1 MSLENAV
8 VLAKRPKKTIY
19 RDGDTVIKVFE
30 EGFSKADILNEAL
43 NHARIEETNLNIP
56 RLKAINMIDGK
67 WAIFT
72 EFIEGKTLAA
82 LMEENP
88 GKFDEYLDLFV
99 ELQLIVHD
107 QRQRLL
113 NSLKIKTSRKI
124 DESDL
129 NATIRYEL
137 QTRLQSMPRHHKVCH
152 GDFNP
157 SNIIIKDD
165 GTPYILD
172 WSHASQGNA
181 AADAAITYLQFKL
194 HGEEETAEKYLNL
207 YSIKSD
213 TAKQY
218 IQKWVPIVAAT
229 ESLHGT
235 DEERAMLL
243 SWADVVEWS

>member
-8 VLAKRPKKTIY
+8 VLAQRPTKTIY

-30 EGFSKADILNEAL
+30 ETFSKADILNEAL

-56 RLKAINMIDGK
+56 ALKGINMVDGK

-72 EFIEGKTLAA
+72 EYIEGKTLAD
-82 LMEENP
+82 LMKENP

-99 ELQLIVHD
+99 ELHLIVHD

-113 NSLKIKTSRKI
+113 NSLKIKTGRKI

-137 QTRLQSMPRHHKVCH
+137 QTRLHSMPRHHKVCH

-157 SNIIIKDD
+157 SNIIIKSD

-172 WSHASQGNA
+172 WAHASQGNA
-181 AADAAITYLQFKL
+181 AADAAITYLYFRL
-194 HGEEETAEKYLNL
+194 HGEDEIAQKYLDL
-207 YSIKSD
+207 YSLKSD

-235 DEERAMLL
+235 EEEKTLLL

>member
-8 VLAKRPKKTIY
+8 VLAKRPTKTIY

-56 RLKAINMIDGK
+56 RLKGINMVDGK

-72 EFIEGKTLAA
+72 DFVEGKTLAS
-82 LMEENP
+82 LMDEHPE
-88 GKFDEYLDLFV
+88 KFDEYLDLFV
-99 ELQLIVHD
+99 ELHLIVHD

-157 SNIIIKDD
+157 SNIIIKED

-172 WSHASQGNA
+172 WAHASQGNA
-181 AADAAITYLQFKL
+181 AADAAITYLLFKL

-229 ESLHGT
+229 QSLHGT
-235 DEERAMLL
+235 PEERAMLL
-243 SWADVVEWS
+243 GWADVVEWS

>member
-8 VLAKRPKKTIY
+8 VITKRPHKTIY

-56 RLKAINMIDGK
+56 RITGINMVDGK

-82 LMEENP
+82 LMEEDP
-88 GKFDEYLDLFV
+88 SRFDEYLDLFV
-99 ELQLIVHD
+99 ELHLIVHD

-124 DESDL
+124 DESEL

-157 SNIIIKDD
+157 SNIILKDD
-165 GTPYILD
+165 GTPYIID
-172 WSHASQGNA
+172 WAHASQGNA
-181 AADAAITYLQFKL
+181 AADAAITYLEFKL
-194 HGEEETAEKYLNL
+194 KGEDDTAEKYLNL
-207 YSIKSD
+207 YCAKSD
-213 TAKQY
+213 TPKQY
-218 IQKWVPIVAAT
+218 VQKWVPIVAAT
-229 ESLHGT
+229 QSLRGT
-235 DEERAMLL
+235 EEEKALLL

>member
-1 MSLENAV
+1 MSFENAV
-8 VLAKRPKKTIY
+8 VLAKRPNKTIY

-56 RLKAINMIDGK
+56 HITGINMVDGK

-72 EFIEGKTLAA
+72 EYIEGKTLSQ
-82 LMEENP
+82 LMEESP
-88 GKFDEYLDLFV
+88 AKFNEYLDLFV

-113 NSLKIKTSRKI
+113 NSLKIKTARKI

-137 QTRLQSMPRHHKVCH
+137 QTRLQSMPKHHKVCH
-152 GDFNP
+152 GDFIP
-157 SNIIIKDD
+157 SNIIIKED
-165 GTPYILD
+165 GTPFILD
-172 WSHASQGNA
+172 WAHASQGNA
-181 AADAAITYLQFKL
+181 AADAAITYLKFKL
-194 HGEEETAEKYLNL
+194 HGEDETAEKYLRL

-218 IQKWVPIVAAT
+218 IQKWIPIVAAT

-235 DEERAMLL
+235 EEERNMLL
-243 SWADVVEWS
+243 SWADVVDWQ

>member
-8 VLAKRPKKTIY
+8 VLAKRPTKTIY
-19 RDGDTVIKVFE
+19 RSGDTVIKVFE

-56 RLKAINMIDGK
+56 HIKGINMVDGK

-72 EFIEGKTLAA
+72 DYIEGKTLAE
-82 LMEENP
+82 LMSENP
-88 GKFDEYLDLFV
+88 DKFDEYLDLFV
-99 ELQLIVHD
+99 ELHIIVHE

-124 DESDL
+124 DESEL

-157 SNIIIKDD
+157 SNIIIRED
-165 GTPYILD
+165 GTPFILD
-172 WSHASQGNA
+172 WAHASQGNA
-181 AADAAITYLQFKL
+181 AADAAITYLLFKL
-194 HGEEETAEKYLNL
+194 KGEEETAEKYLNL
-207 YSIKSD
+207 YSVKSD

-229 ESLHGT
+229 QSLHGS

-243 SWADVVEWS
+243 QWADVVEWS

>member
-8 VLAKRPKKTIY
+8 VLAKRPRKTIY

-56 RLKAINMIDGK
+56 RIKGINMVDGK

-72 EFIEGKTLAA
+72 DYIEGKTLAE
-82 LMEENP
+82 LMKENP
-88 GKFDEYLDLFV
+88 DKFDEYLDLFV
-99 ELQLIVHD
+99 ELHLIVHD

-113 NSLKIKTSRKI
+113 NSFKIKTSRKI

-137 QTRLQSMPRHHKVCH
+137 QTRLESMPRHHKVCH

-157 SNIIIKDD
+157 SNIIIKED

-172 WSHASQGNA
+172 WAHAAQGNA
-181 AADAAITYLQFKL
+181 AADAAITYLLFKL
-194 HGEEETAEKYLNL
+194 NGEDEVAAKYLDL

-229 ESLHGT
+229 QSLHGT
-235 DEERAMLL
+235 EEEKAMLL
-243 SWADVVEWS
+243 HWADVVEWS

>member
-8 VLAKRPKKTIY
+8 VLAKRPTKTIY

-56 RLKAINMIDGK
+56 RIKGIEMVDGK
-67 WAIFT
+67 WAIMT
-72 EFIEGKTLAA
+72 EYVEGKTLAA
-82 LMEENP
+82 LMEEHP
-88 GKFDEYLDLFV
+88 EKFDEYLDLFV

-157 SNIIIKDD
+157 SNIIIKED

-172 WSHASQGNA
+172 WAHASQGNA

-194 HGEEETAEKYLNL
+194 HGEDETAEKYLNL
-207 YSIKSD
+207 YSVKSD

-218 IQKWVPIVAAT
+218 IQKWIPIVAAT

>member
-8 VLAKRPKKTIY
+8 VLAKRPAKTIY

-56 RLKAINMIDGK
+56 RLKGINMVDGK

-72 EFIEGKTLAA
+72 DFVEGKTLAA
-82 LMEENP
+82 LMEEHP
-88 GKFDEYLDLFV
+88 EKFDEYLDLFV
-99 ELQLIVHD
+99 ELHLIVHD

-157 SNIIIKDD
+157 SNIIIKED

-172 WSHASQGNA
+172 WAHASQGNA
-181 AADAAITYLQFKL
+181 AADAAITYLLFKL

-229 ESLHGT
+229 QSLHGT
-235 DEERAMLL
+235 PEERAMLL
-243 SWADVVEWS
+243 GWADVVEWS

>member
-8 VLAKRPKKTIY
+8 VLAKRPTKTIY
-19 RDGDTVIKVFE
+19 RDGDTVVKVFE

-56 RLKAINMIDGK
+56 KVRGINMVDGK
-67 WAIFT
+67 WAIFLDY
-72 EFIEGKTLAA
+72 IDGKTLAQ
-82 LMEENP
+82 LMTENP
-88 GKFDEYLDLFV
+88 DKFDEYLDLFV
-99 ELQLIVHD
+99 DLHLIVHD

-113 NSLKIKTSRKI
+113 NSLKIKTARKI

-137 QTRLQSMPRHHKVCH
+137 QTRLQSTPKHHKVCH

-157 SNIIIKDD
+157 SNIIISKD

-172 WSHASQGNA
+172 WAHASQGNA
-181 AADAAITYLQFKL
+181 AADAAITYLYFKL
-194 HGEEETAEKYLNL
+194 HGEDETAEKYLRL
-207 YSIKSD
+207 YCLKSD

-218 IQKWVPIVAAT
+218 ITKWIPIVAAT
-229 ESLHGT
+229 QSLHGT
-235 DEERAMLL
+235 EEEKAMLL
-243 SWADVVEWS
+243 SWADVVDWS

>member
-1 MSLENAV
+1 MNLDNAV
-8 VLAKRPKKTIY
+8 VLLKKDTKTVY

-30 EGFSKADILNEAL
+30 ESFSKADILNEAL

-56 RLKAINMIDGK
+56 KLKGVNMIDGK

-72 EFIEGKTLAA
+72 EYIEGKTLAE
-82 LMEENP
+82 LMSEDPSNFE
-88 GKFDEYLDLFV
+88 KYLELFV
-99 ELQLIVHD
+99 DLHLIVHA

-113 NSLKIKTSRKI
+113 NSLKIKTARKI

-137 QTRLQSMPRHHKVCH
+137 QTRLQSMPKHHKVCH

-157 SNIIIKDD
+157 SNIIVSDN
-165 GTPYILD
+165 GPYIFD
-172 WSHASQGNA
+172 WAHASQGNA
-181 AADAAITYLQFKL
+181 AADAAITYLYFKL
-194 HGEEETAEKYLNL
+194 RREDEIAESYINL
-207 YSIKSD
+207 YCLKSD

-218 IQKWVPIVAAT
+218 IMKWIPIVAAT
-229 ESLHGT
+229 QSLRSSG
-235 DEERAMLL
+235 DEKNLLL